1 MICDEDSDFGS
12 VDVIVDTDQE
22 LSPSQRIDLNT
33 LFADCKPRR
42 LEDLK
47 SLSLLTSVSLMSLSA
62 DCKPRRLEDLKPL
75 SLLTNVSL
83 MSLSA
88 DCKPRRLEDLKSLVE
103 DRIQEL
109 LRLSTVHAYT
119 FYP

>member
-62 DCKPRRLEDLKPL
+62 DCKPRRLEDLK
-75 SLLTNVSL
+75 SLEE
-83 MSLSA
+83 A
-88 DCKPRRLEDLKSLVE
+88 C
-103 DRIQEL
+103 IQEL
-109 LRLSTVHAYT
+109 LRLNTVHACT

>member
-62 DCKPRRLEDLKPL
+62 DCKPRRLEDLK
-75 SLLTNVSL
+75 
-83 MSLSA
+83 
-88 DCKPRRLEDLKSLVE
+88 SLVE

>member
-1 MICDEDSDFGS
+1 VICDEDSDFGS

-62 DCKPRRLEDLKPL
+62 DCKPRRLEDLK
-75 SLLTNVSL
+75 
-83 MSLSA
+83 
-88 DCKPRRLEDLKSLVE
+88 SLVE